1 MTLQQLRYICAID
14 QWGHFGKAAIACHLT
29 QSTLSLMLKK
39 LEEELDVQI
48 FDREAHPVVAT
59 EMGRKIIDKAKVVL
73 YNVGQI
79 SEMTRSDKQLLSG
92 PLKIAMISTLAPLLV
107 AGMFKYLHDAH
118 PDIELQTEEMISG
131 TIKEKLR
138 HAEIDMGLLTSPVND
153 AELMEIPLY
162 TERFVAYVAEN
173 GPESAMESIPSSY
186 LRSRSVW
193 IMKNGLRQMDLSQIA
208 AERNEAYEQYFE
220 GGRVG
225 TLLQIVN
232 ENGGI
237 TIIPET
243 HTKFILYSWLSR
255 IKPIVDSTPKRTISL
270 VLRKDYIHEA
280 MLNAVVKAI
289 KSIIPA
295 NLHEGPIRHDH
306 IKL

>member
-1 MTLQQLRYICAID
+1 MD
-14 QWGHFGKAAIACHLT
+14 
-29 QSTLSLMLKK
+29 
-39 LEEELDVQI
+39 
-48 FDREAHPVVAT
+48 
-59 EMGRKIIDKAKVVL
+59 
-73 YNVGQI
+73 
-79 SEMTRSDKQLLSG
+79 
-92 PLKIAMISTLAPLLV
+92 
-107 AGMFKYLHDAH
+107 
-118 PDIELQTEEMISG
+118 
-131 TIKEKLR
+131 
-138 HAEIDMGLLTSPVND
+138 
-153 AELMEIPLY
+153 
-162 TERFVAYVAEN
+162 
-173 GPESAMESIPSSY
+173 
-186 LRSRSVW
+186 
-193 IMKNGLRQMDLSQIA
+193 NGLRQMDLSQIA

-255 IKPIVDSTPKRTISL
+255 IKPIVDPTPKRTISL

-306 IKL
+306 IAI